1 MAISI
6 SAIAKDWGCARS
18 YTQKCVKRGCPTK
31 SYEAARLW
39 REANTDRTRI
49 SPRRLETMAKAGV
62 SEKSPMGDAGKI
74 PDNDE
79 SLEDTLQGIK
89 MAVHESRDELRR
101 SLIEGKP
108 QKIGAWISLHTRAVE
123 ARVKL
128 ESMVREELERQKVLI
143 PMDEAQT
150 QARKVVG
157 VIVARLMSL
166 PQNVAPRCNLT
177 NPDLVMTILEDECA
191 AILKAAQQAL

>member
-1 MAISI
+1 
-6 SAIAKDWGCARS
+6 
-18 YTQKCVKRGCPTK
+18 
-31 SYEAARLW
+31 
-39 REANTDRTRI
+39 
-49 SPRRLETMAKAGV
+49 MAKAGV

-89 MAVHESRDELRR
+89 MAVHESRDELKR

-143 PMDEAQT
+143 PIAEAQT

-157 VIVARLMSL
+157 VIVSRLTSL
-166 PQNVAPRCNLT
+166 PQNAASRCDPT
-177 NPDLVMTILEDECA
+177 NPHPVMTILEDECA

>member
-1 MAISI
+1 MPSHRDLAR
-6 SAIAKDWGCARS
+6 DWGCAKS
-18 YTQKCVKRGCPTK
+18 YIGRCVKRGCPTE
-31 SYEAARLW
+31 SFEAARLW

-49 SPRRLETMAKAGV
+49 SPRRLETMANGGV

-101 SLIEGKP
+101 SLIEGKA

-143 PMDEAQT
+143 PMSEAET
-150 QARKVVG
+150 LARKVVG
-157 VIVARLMSL
+157 VIVSRLMAL
-166 PQNVAPRCNLT
+166 PQNAAPRCNPT
-177 NPDLVMTILEDECA
+177 NPNLAMTILEDECA

>member
-1 MAISI
+1 MPSHRELAR
-6 SAIAKDWGCARS
+6 DWGCAKS
-18 YTQKCVKRGCPTK
+18 YVDRCVKRGCSTE

-49 SPRRLETMAKAGV
+49 SPGRLETMAKAGV
-62 SEKSPMGDAGKI
+62 SEKSPIGDAGKI
-74 PDNDE
+74 PNNDE

-143 PMDEAQT
+143 PISEAQT
-150 QARKVVG
+150 STRKVVG
-157 VIVARLMSL
+157 VIVSGLNAL
-166 PQNVAPRCNLT
+166 PQNMAARCNPT

>member
-1 MAISI
+1 MAN
-6 SAIAKDWGCARS
+6 G
-18 YTQKCVKRGCPTK
+18 
-31 SYEAARLW
+31 
-39 REANTDRTRI
+39 
-49 SPRRLETMAKAGV
+49 GV

-79 SLEDTLQGIK
+79 SLEDTHQGIK

-101 SLIEGKP
+101 SLIEGKA

-143 PMDEAQT
+143 PMSEAET
-150 QARKVVG
+150 LARKVVG
-157 VIVARLMSL
+157 VIVSRLMAL
-166 PQNVAPRCNLT
+166 PQNAAPRCNST

-191 AILKAAQQAL
+191 AILKAAQQVL

>member
-1 MAISI
+1 VAV
-6 SAIAKDWGCARS
+6 AKG
-18 YTQKCVKRGCPTK
+18 G
-31 SYEAARLW
+31 
-39 REANTDRTRI
+39 
-49 SPRRLETMAKAGV
+49 GV
-62 SEKSPMGDAGKI
+62 SEKSPMGEAGKF

-101 SLIEGKP
+101 SLIEGKA

-143 PMDEAQT
+143 SMAEAQT
-150 QARKVVG
+150 LARKVVG
-157 VIVARLMSL
+157 VIVSRLMSL
-166 PQNVAPRCNLT
+166 PQNAASRCDPT
-177 NPDLVMTILEDECA
+177 NPHPVMTILEDECA
-191 AILKAAQQAL
+191 AILKAAQQVL

>member
-1 MAISI
+1 
-6 SAIAKDWGCARS
+6 
-18 YTQKCVKRGCPTK
+18 
-31 SYEAARLW
+31 
-39 REANTDRTRI
+39 
-49 SPRRLETMAKAGV
+49 MAKAGV
-62 SEKSPMGDAGKI
+62 SEKSPMCGAGKI

-101 SLIEGKP
+101 SLIEGKA

-143 PMDEAQT
+143 PVAEAQT
-150 QARKVVG
+150 ATRKVVG
-157 VIVARLMSL
+157 VIVSRLTRL

-177 NPDLVMTILEDECA
+177 NPHLVMTILEDECA
-191 AILKAAQQAL
+191 AILKAAQQVL

>member
-1 MAISI
+1 MPSHRDLAR
-6 SAIAKDWGCARS
+6 DWGCAKS
-18 YTQKCVKRGCPTK
+18 YVDRCVKRGCPTE
-31 SYEAARLW
+31 SYEASRLW

-49 SPRRLETMAKAGV
+49 SPRRLETMAKEGV
-62 SEKSPMGDAGKI
+62 SKKSPMGEAGKI

-101 SLIEGKP
+101 SLIEGKA

-143 PMDEAQT
+143 PVAEAQT
-150 QARKVVG
+150 LTRKVVG

>member
-1 MAISI
+1 MA
-6 SAIAKDWGCARS
+6 
-18 YTQKCVKRGCPTK
+18 T
-31 SYEAARLW
+31 
-39 REANTDRTRI
+39 
-49 SPRRLETMAKAGV
+49 AGV

-79 SLEDTLQGIK
+79 SLEDTLLGIK

-101 SLIEGKP
+101 SLIEGKA

-143 PMDEAQT
+143 PVAEAQT
-150 QARKVVG
+150 LTRKVIG
-157 VIVARLMSL
+157 VIVSRLTSL

-177 NPDLVMTILEDECA
+177 NQHLVMTILEDECA
-191 AILKAAQQAL
+191 AILKAAQQVL